1 MTEASPPTGKGSPDG
16 GSLRL
21 LANLHFAAA
30 CLCAAGIWLLYWEYS
45 RVHGAFLELAAR
57 KKTHGGD
64 PMLEEFFAVFRQ
76 FYLVF
81 GAFVFACGAGDLLS
95 GVFIR
100 MRRCRA
106 FSLFVACLNCVLV
119 PLGTML
125 GAFTVVVLLRE
136 SVRGAYGAAAAG
148 RAGRQPGGGDP
159 ARKEGPL

>member
-1 MTEASPPTGKGSPDG
+1 MTEASPSNDKSSPDT

-21 LANLHFAAA
+21 LASLHFAAV

-76 FYLVF
+76 FYLAF
-81 GAFVFACGAGDLLS
+81 GALFFACGVGDLIS

-100 MRRCRA
+100 MRRYRA
-106 FSLFVACLNCVLV
+106 FSLLVACLNCVLV

-125 GAFTVVVLLRE
+125 GAFTVVVLLRD
-136 SVRGAYGAAAAG
+136 SVRGAYGAADAG
-148 RAGRQPGGGDP
+148 RAGRQPGGGA